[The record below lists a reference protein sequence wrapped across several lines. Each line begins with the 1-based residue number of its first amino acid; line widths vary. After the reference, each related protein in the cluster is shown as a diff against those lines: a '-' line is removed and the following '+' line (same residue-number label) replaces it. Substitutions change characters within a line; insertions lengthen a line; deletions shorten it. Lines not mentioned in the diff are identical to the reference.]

1 MKRNLY
7 LIVAGMLVLALSM
20 LSTAWAETK
29 DEKKL
34 NTQAT
39 DIDKTADTTEGSS
52 VVVARLE
59 KQFKV
64 TSTQI
69 DSLRDKRLGYG
80 EIAIVF
86 SLAGKLPGGITD
98 DNISKILGMRTG
110 PPVMGWGEIA
120 NKLGFKL
127 GPVVSSVMK
136 VNRETQSDIKG
147 ERAER
152 MEHEGHGERHGEMS
166 EHGGMGAGG
175 MSHGRG
181 GY

>member
-1 MKRNLY
+1 MKRNLS
-7 LIVAGMLVLALSM
+7 LIAAGILVLSLAVIG
-20 LSTAWAETK
+20 TARAETK
-29 DEKKL
+29 DEKRL

-59 KQFKV
+59 KQFNV

-69 DSLRDKRLGYG
+69 DTLRDKGLGYG

-98 DNISKILGMRTG
+98 ANVAEIMSLRTG
-110 PPVMGWGEIA
+110 PPVMGWGAIA

-136 VNRETQSDIKG
+136 VNKDSQHDFSGRT
-147 ERAER
+147 AER
-152 MEHEGHGERHGEMS
+152 MEHEGRGEGHGEMT

-175 MSHGRG
+175 MSHGR
-181 GY
+181 

>member
-7 LIVAGMLVLALSM
+7 LIVAGIFVLSLLTLRIAG
-20 LSTAWAETK
+20 AATK
-29 DEKKL
+29 DETRL
-34 NTQAT
+34 DTQAT
-39 DIDKTADTTEGSS
+39 DIDKTADTTEGSA

-59 KQFKV
+59 KQFNV

-69 DSLRDKRLGYG
+69 DTLRDKRLGYG

-98 DNISKILGMRTG
+98 SNIDKIMAMRSG

-127 GPVVSSVMK
+127 GPVISSVMK
-136 VNRETQSDIKG
+136 VNKESQGDIKG

-152 MEHEGHGERHGEMS
+152 LEHEGHGERHGES
-166 EHGGMGAGG
+166 TEHDGMGAGG

-181 GY
+181 Y